1 MKWMEK
7 VDPDLRRIYR
17 YFLPHKWR
25 LFNGVS
31 QHVVRDGDF
40 AR

>member
-7 VDPDLRRIYR
+7 VDPDLRRLYR

-25 LFNGVS
+25 LAVAARLFNGV
-31 QHVVRDGDF
+31 R
-40 AR
+40 